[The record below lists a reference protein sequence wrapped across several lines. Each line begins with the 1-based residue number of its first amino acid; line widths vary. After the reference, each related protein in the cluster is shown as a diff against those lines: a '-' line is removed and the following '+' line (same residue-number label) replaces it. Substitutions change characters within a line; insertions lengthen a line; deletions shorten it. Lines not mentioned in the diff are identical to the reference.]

1 MFIGIE
7 EGVQVSEVPAE
18 GESVGVGGDQVESGP
33 VESDPV
39 VEDTAPVESVPV
51 AENTAAVESAPVEST
66 PATEN
71 TNNTENAPAT
81 ESIPSNEFDIEAE
94 LNKREARAKKFGTQF
109 NREQCRAQLL
119 KENKGASQSVK
130 ETKKDLIASRK
141 ARFGLNGNDKIQA
154 RRQRFGEPT
163 ATNEVL
169 SAREAKFGKVDMSRF
184 QRERGQKRFGNGEN
198 RNRKNRRFHYHCF
211 LHNKH
216 PKDTNLRR
224 LTPYSLSR
232 KRSGVGTSGARPL
245 RLRMDLTI
253 SLVLVPSVRGSP
265 PLYACQ

>member
-7 EGVQVSEVPAE
+7 EVVQVSEVPAE
-18 GESVGVGGDQVESGP
+18 GESVGVGGDQVEGA
-33 VESDPV
+33 PV
-39 VEDTAPVESVPV
+39 VENNAVESAPVV
-51 AENTAAVESAPVEST
+51 ENTAAVENNAVENA

-71 TNNTENAPAT
+71 TNITENVPAT
-81 ESIPSNEFDIEAE
+81 ESTPSSEFDIEAE

-216 PKDTNLRR
+216 PTDTNLRR
-224 LTPYSLSR
+224 RTPYSLSR

>member
-1 MFIGIE
+1 M
-7 EGVQVSEVPAE
+7 SEVPVE
-18 GESVGVGGDQVESGP
+18 GENVGAVGDQMESVP
-33 VESDPV
+33 V
-39 VEDTAPVESVPV
+39 VESVPV

-81 ESIPSNEFDIEAE
+81 ESTPSSEFDIEAE

-198 RNRKNRRFHYHCF
+198 RNRKNRRFHYYCF

>member
-7 EGVQVSEVPAE
+7 EGVQVSEVPVE
-18 GESVGVGGDQVESGP
+18 GENVGAVGDQVESVP
-33 VESDPV
+33 VVESV
-39 VEDTAPVESVPV
+39 TVAEDTAPVESVPV
-51 AENTAAVESAPVEST
+51 AEDTAPVESVPVEST

-81 ESIPSNEFDIEAE
+81 ESTPSSEFDIEAE

-130 ETKKDLIASRK
+130 ETKKDIIASRK
-141 ARFGLNGNDKIQA
+141 ARFGLNGNDNIQA

-184 QRERGQKRFGNGEN
+184 QRERGQKRFGNGDN
-198 RNRKNRRFHYHCF
+198 RNRKNRRFY
-211 LHNKH
+211 
-216 PKDTNLRR
+216 
-224 LTPYSLSR
+224 
-232 KRSGVGTSGARPL
+232 
-245 RLRMDLTI
+245 
-253 SLVLVPSVRGSP
+253 
-265 PLYACQ
+265 

>member
-1 MFIGIE
+1 M
-7 EGVQVSEVPAE
+7 QVSEVPVE
-18 GESVGVGGDQVESGP
+18 GENVGAVVDQVEGVP

-39 VEDTAPVESVPV
+39 VESVPV
-51 AENTAAVESAPVEST
+51 VENKDPVESAPVENTPVENT

-71 TNNTENAPAT
+71 TNTENAPAT

-130 ETKKDLIASRK
+130 ETKKDIIASRK

-184 QRERGQKRFGNGEN
+184 QRERGQKRFGNGDN
-198 RNRKNRRFHYHCF
+198 RSRKNRRFH
-211 LHNKH
+211 
-216 PKDTNLRR
+216 
-224 LTPYSLSR
+224 
-232 KRSGVGTSGARPL
+232 
-245 RLRMDLTI
+245 
-253 SLVLVPSVRGSP
+253 
-265 PLYACQ
+265 

>member
-1 MFIGIE
+1 MPA
-7 EGVQVSEVPAE
+7 SEVPAE
-18 GESVGVGGDQVESGP
+18 GESVGAVGDQMESVPVVES
-33 VESDPV
+33 VTV
-39 VEDTAPVESVPV
+39 AEDTAP
-51 AENTAAVESAPVEST
+51 VESAPVEST

-81 ESIPSNEFDIEAE
+81 ESTPSSEFDIEAE